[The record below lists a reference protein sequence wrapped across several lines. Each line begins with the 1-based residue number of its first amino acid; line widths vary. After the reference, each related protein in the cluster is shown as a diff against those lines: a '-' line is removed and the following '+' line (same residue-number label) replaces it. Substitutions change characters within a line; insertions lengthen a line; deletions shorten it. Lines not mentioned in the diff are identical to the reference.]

1 VAIGLILSDYAA
13 RRLECA
19 YEEPMR
25 LSSLADYAVVILT
38 AAARHCGARGRMN
51 ATLLAEQT
59 GVPLPT
65 VQKLVSR
72 LSAAGLIETVRGTGG
87 GLRLA
92 RPPATITLADMIEA
106 VEGPIAMTTCLED
119 GRHDCG
125 IEGTCC
131 VKPHWGIVN
140 EAVRGA
146 LGAVSLSDLSC
157 LPTPVRPELVEGRVT
172 EPRAST
178 APDRVRGRTE
188 VGVPN

>member
-1 VAIGLILSDYAA
+1 
-13 RRLECA
+13 
-19 YEEPMR
+19 MR

-38 AAARHCGARGRMN
+38 AAARHCGARGRLN

-92 RPPATITLADMIEA
+92 RPPATISLADMIEA

-131 VKPHWGIVN
+131 VRPHWSIVN

-146 LGAVSLSDLSC
+146 LAGVSLASLSSHPGAGAPQKVV
-157 LPTPVRPELVEGRVT
+157 LSGDPEGRGPIT
-172 EPRAST
+172 EQSLAERRASLSK
-178 APDRVRGRTE
+178 PSRLDPGLRRGS
-188 VGVPN
+188 VKVLN

>member
-1 VAIGLILSDYAA
+1 
-13 RRLECA
+13 
-19 YEEPMR
+19 MR
-25 LSSLADYAVVILT
+25 LSSFADYAVVILT
-38 AAARHCGARGRMN
+38 AAARHCGASGRLN
-51 ATLLAEQT
+51 ATLLSAQT
-59 GVPLPT
+59 DIPLPT

-92 RPPATITLADMIEA
+92 RPPAAISLADMIEA

-131 VKPHWGIVN
+131 VKPHWSIVN

-146 LGAVSLSDLSC
+146 LGAVSLSDLSR
-157 LPTPVRPELVEGRVT
+157 LPTSVRPELVEGRVAK
-172 EPRAST
+172 PRTST

>member
-1 VAIGLILSDYAA
+1 
-13 RRLECA
+13 
-19 YEEPMR
+19 MR

-38 AAARHCGARGRMN
+38 AAARHCGARGRLN

-92 RPPATITLADMIEA
+92 RPPATISLADMIEA

-131 VKPHWGIVN
+131 VKPHWSIVN

-146 LGAVSLSDLSC
+146 LAGVTLASLSS
-157 LPTPVRPELVEGRVT
+157 LPGGGRGLVT
-172 EPRAST
+172 ERSLGERSVSFAKPSQLDPGLR
-178 APDRVRGRTE
+178 RGS
-188 VGVPN
+188 VKVLN